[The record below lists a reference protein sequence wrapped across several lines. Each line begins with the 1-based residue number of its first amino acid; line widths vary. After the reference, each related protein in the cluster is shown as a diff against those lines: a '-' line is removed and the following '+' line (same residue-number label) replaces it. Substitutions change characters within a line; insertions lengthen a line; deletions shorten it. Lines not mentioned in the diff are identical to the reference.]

1 MDIGVVGCG
10 FVGTAVYEGLK
21 KHHNL
26 NNYDKAIDKDCTCGS
41 MKELAECSDIIFV
54 CVPTP
59 MESDGS
65 CHTGIV
71 EDVVKELDECS
82 QDKILVLKST
92 IIPGTTAMLNA
103 KYKNNTIIFSP
114 EFLTEANSIDDFKNQ
129 TRIILGGDR
138 KGTNKL
144 RVMFSKAFPT
154 AHIIKT
160 DSTYA
165 EMIKYLTNNFLTV
178 KVAFAN
184 EMYKICERLRIDYDK
199 VVEYATLDERLG
211 PSHWGVPGPDGD
223 FGFGG
228 HCFPKDIEAMISLT
242 EDLQTPNF
250 VLKGAKDTNDEI
262 RMERDW
268 EGMKGRA
275 VIDEVKHFADGF
287 HEGRWED
294 DIENKYTH
302 DGDGKPLDSILP
314 NLNES
319 RP

>member
-1 MDIGVVGCG
+1 MIVGVVGQG

-26 NNYDKAIDKDCTCGS
+26 FCYDKNEEVNIKRGGVANLPI
-41 MKELAECSDIIFV
+41 LARHSDIIFV

-59 MESDGS
+59 MTQDGE
-65 CHTGIV
+65 CYTGYV
-71 EDVVKELDECS
+71 EEVVAELDEWTE
-82 QDKILVLKST
+82 DKIVVIKST
-92 IIPGTTAMLNA
+92 IIPGTTARLNQ
-103 KYKNNTIIFSP
+103 KYGRNTIVFSP
-114 EFLTEANSIDDFKNQ
+114 EFLTEANSIEDFKNQ

-144 RVMFSKAFPT
+144 RVMFSKAFPK

-160 DSTYA
+160 DATYA

-223 FGFGG
+223 FGYGG
-228 HCFPKDIEAMISLT
+228 HCFPKDIQAMIALT
-242 EDLQTPNF
+242 NELQTPNH
-250 VLKGAKDTNDEI
+250 VLRGAEDTNTELRQDK
-262 RMERDW
+262 DW
-268 EGMKGRA
+268 MKMQGRA
-275 VIDEVKHFADGF
+275 VIDE
-287 HEGRWED
+287 
-294 DIENKYTH
+294 N
-302 DGDGKPLDSILP
+302 
-314 NLNES
+314 
-319 RP
+319 

>member
-1 MDIGVVGCG
+1 MIVGVVGQG

-26 NNYDKAIDKDCTCGS
+26 FCYDKNE
-41 MKELAECSDIIFV
+41 ELNVKRGGVANLPILARHSDIIFV

-59 MESDGS
+59 MEEDGT
-65 CHTGIV
+65 CYTGYV
-71 EDVVKELDECS
+71 EEVVKELDEWANN
-82 QDKILVLKST
+82 KIVVIKST
-92 IIPGTTAMLNA
+92 IPPGTTSRLNY
-103 KYKNNTIIFSP
+103 KYKKNTIVFSP
-114 EFLTEANSIDDFKNQ
+114 EFLTEANSIEDFKNQ

-144 RVMFSKAFPT
+144 RIMFSKAFPK

-223 FGFGG
+223 FGYGG
-228 HCFPKDIEAMISLT
+228 HCFPKDIQAMISLT
-242 EDLQTPNF
+242 DELQTPNH
-250 VLKGAKDTNDEI
+250 VLRGAEDTNTELRQDK
-262 RMERDW
+262 DW
-268 EGMKGRA
+268 MKMQGRA
-275 VIDEVKHFADGF
+275 VIDE
-287 HEGRWED
+287 
-294 DIENKYTH
+294 N
-302 DGDGKPLDSILP
+302 
-314 NLNES
+314 
-319 RP
+319 

>member
-1 MDIGVVGCG
+1 MKVGVVGQG

-21 KHHNL
+21 NHHKL
-26 NNYDKAIDKDCTCGS
+26 LCYDKDDKVNVKRLGVANL
-41 MKELAECSDIIFV
+41 ELLAEYSEIIFV

-59 MESDGS
+59 MTQSGE
-65 CHTGIV
+65 CYTGYV
-71 EDVVKELDECS
+71 EEVVKELDGYTKG
-82 QDKILVLKST
+82 KIVVIKST
-92 IIPGTTAMLNA
+92 IIPGTTASLNQ
-103 KYKNNTIIFSP
+103 KYKNNTIVFSP

-144 RVMFSKAFPT
+144 RVMFSKAFPK

-223 FGFGG
+223 FGYGG
-228 HCFPKDIEAMISLT
+228 HCFPKDISAMIALT
-242 EDLQTPNF
+242 DLLQTPNH
-250 VLKGAKDTNDEI
+250 VLRGAEDTNGELRHDK
-262 RMERDW
+262 DW
-268 EGMKGRA
+268 MKMQGRA
-275 VIDEVKHFADGF
+275 VIDE
-287 HEGRWED
+287 
-294 DIENKYTH
+294 N
-302 DGDGKPLDSILP
+302 
-314 NLNES
+314 
-319 RP
+319 

>member
-1 MDIGVVGCG
+1 MIVGVVGQG

-26 NNYDKAIDKDCTCGS
+26 FCYDKNEEVNEKRGGVANLPI
-41 MKELAECSDIIFV
+41 LARHSDIIFV

-59 MESDGS
+59 MEEDGT
-65 CHTGIV
+65 CYTGYV
-71 EDVVKELDECS
+71 EEVVKELDEWTK
-82 QDKILVLKST
+82 DKIVVIKST
-92 IIPGTTAMLNA
+92 IPPGTTTKLNQ
-103 KYKNNTIIFSP
+103 KYGNNTIIFSP

-184 EMYKICERLRIDYDK
+184 EMYKLCESLKIDYDK

-211 PSHWGVPGPDGD
+211 KSHWNVPGPDGD
-223 FGFGG
+223 FGYGG
-228 HCFPKDIEAMISLT
+228 HCFPKDIAAMISLT
-242 EDLQTPNF
+242 QELQTPNH
-250 VLKGAKDTNDEI
+250 VLKGAKETNDEV
-262 RMERDW
+262 RTGRDW
-268 EGMKGRA
+268 EEMEGRA
-275 VIDEVKHFADGF
+275 VIKKDTELYPWHRVV
-287 HEGRWED
+287 EE
-294 DIENKYTH
+294 I
-302 DGDGKPLDSILP
+302 
-314 NLNES
+314 

>member
-1 MDIGVVGCG
+1 MIVGVVGQG

-26 NNYDKAIDKDCTCGS
+26 FCYDKNEEVNIKRGGVANLPI
-41 MKELAECSDIIFV
+41 LARHSDIIFV

-59 MESDGS
+59 MTQDGE
-65 CHTGIV
+65 CYTGYV
-71 EDVVKELDECS
+71 EEVVKELDGYTK
-82 QDKILVLKST
+82 DKIVVIKST
-92 IIPGTTAMLNA
+92 IIPGTTARLNT
-103 KYKNNTIIFSP
+103 KYKNNTIVFSP
-114 EFLTEANSIDDFKNQ
+114 EFLTEANSINDFKNQ

-144 RVMFSKAFPT
+144 RIMFSKAFPK

-223 FGFGG
+223 FGYGG
-228 HCFPKDIEAMISLT
+228 HCFPKDIQAMISLT
-242 EDLQTPNF
+242 DELQTPNH
-250 VLKGAKDTNDEI
+250 VLRGAEDTNTELRQDK
-262 RMERDW
+262 DW
-268 EGMKGRA
+268 MKMQGRA
-275 VIDEVKHFADGF
+275 VIDE
-287 HEGRWED
+287 
-294 DIENKYTH
+294 N
-302 DGDGKPLDSILP
+302 
-314 NLNES
+314 
-319 RP
+319 

>member
-1 MDIGVVGCG
+1 MIVGVVGQG

-26 NNYDKAIDKDCTCGS
+26 FCYDKNEEVNIKRGGVANLPI
-41 MKELAECSDIIFV
+41 LARHSDIIFV

-59 MESDGS
+59 MTQDGE
-65 CHTGIV
+65 CYTGYV
-71 EDVVKELDECS
+71 EEVVAELDEWTE
-82 QDKILVLKST
+82 DKIVVIKST
-92 IIPGTTAMLNA
+92 IIPGTTARLNQ
-103 KYKNNTIIFSP
+103 KYGRNTIVFSP
-114 EFLTEANSIDDFKNQ
+114 EFLTEANSIEDFKNQ

-144 RVMFSKAFPT
+144 RIMFSKAFPK

-223 FGFGG
+223 FGYGG
-228 HCFPKDIEAMISLT
+228 HCFPKDIQAMIALT
-242 EDLQTPNF
+242 DILQTPNH
-250 VLKGAKDTNDEI
+250 VLRGAEDTNGELRHDK
-262 RMERDW
+262 DW
-268 EGMKGRA
+268 MKMQGRA
-275 VIDEVKHFADGF
+275 VIDE
-287 HEGRWED
+287 
-294 DIENKYTH
+294 
-302 DGDGKPLDSILP
+302 SQ
-314 NLNES
+314 
-319 RP
+319 

>member
-1 MDIGVVGCG
+1 MKVGVVGQG
-10 FVGTAVYEGLK
+10 FVGTAVFEGLK

-26 NNYDKAIDKDCTCGS
+26 FCYDKNEEVNIKRGGVANLPI
-41 MKELAECSDIIFV
+41 LARHSDIIFV

-59 MESDGS
+59 MEEDGT
-65 CHTGIV
+65 CYTGYV
-71 EDVVKELDECS
+71 EEVVKELDEYTNN
-82 QDKILVLKST
+82 KIVVIKST
-92 IIPGTTAMLNA
+92 IPPGTTSFLNYQ
-103 KYKNNTIIFSP
+103 YKNNTIIFSP
-114 EFLTEANSIDDFKNQ
+114 EFLTEANSIEDFKNQ

-144 RVMFSKAFPT
+144 RIMFSKAFPK

-223 FGFGG
+223 FGYGG
-228 HCFPKDIEAMISLT
+228 HCFPKDIQAMIALT
-242 EDLQTPNF
+242 DILQTPNH
-250 VLKGAKDTNDEI
+250 VLRGAEDTNGELRHDK
-262 RMERDW
+262 DW
-268 EGMKGRA
+268 MKMQGRA
-275 VIDEVKHFADGF
+275 VIDE
-287 HEGRWED
+287 
-294 DIENKYTH
+294 
-302 DGDGKPLDSILP
+302 SQ
-314 NLNES
+314 
-319 RP
+319 

>member
-1 MDIGVVGCG
+1 MKVGVVGQG

-21 KHHNL
+21 NHHKL
-26 NNYDKAIDKDCTCGS
+26 LCYDKDDKVNVKRLGVANL
-41 MKELAECSDIIFV
+41 ELLAEYSEIIFV

-59 MESDGS
+59 MTQSGE
-65 CHTGIV
+65 CYTGYVEEVVRELNECTKGKIV
-71 EDVVKELDECS
+71 V
-82 QDKILVLKST
+82 IKST
-92 IIPGTTAMLNA
+92 IIPGTTASLNQE
-103 KYKNNTIIFSP
+103 YKNNTIVFSP

-144 RVMFSKAFPT
+144 RVMFSKAFPK

-184 EMYKICERLRIDYDK
+184 EMYKICERLNIDYDK

-223 FGFGG
+223 FGYGG
-228 HCFPKDIEAMISLT
+228 HCFPKDIQAMIALT
-242 EDLQTPNF
+242 DILQTPNH
-250 VLKGAKDTNDEI
+250 VLRGAEDTNGELRHDK
-262 RMERDW
+262 DW
-268 EGMKGRA
+268 MKMQGRA
-275 VIDEVKHFADGF
+275 VIDE
-287 HEGRWED
+287 
-294 DIENKYTH
+294 
-302 DGDGKPLDSILP
+302 SQ
-314 NLNES
+314 
-319 RP
+319 

>member
-1 MDIGVVGCG
+1 MNVGVVGQG

-26 NNYDKAIDKDCTCGS
+26 FCYDKNEEVNVKRGGVANLPI
-41 MKELAECSDIIFV
+41 LARHSDIIFV

-59 MESDGS
+59 MTQDGE
-65 CHTGIV
+65 CYTGYV
-71 EDVVKELDECS
+71 EEVVAELDEWTE
-82 QDKILVLKST
+82 DKIVVIKST
-92 IIPGTTAMLNA
+92 IIPGTTARLNQ
-103 KYKNNTIIFSP
+103 KYGRNTIVFSP
-114 EFLTEANSIDDFKNQ
+114 EFLTEANSINDFKNQ

-144 RVMFSKAFPT
+144 RIMFSKAFPK

-223 FGFGG
+223 FGYGG
-228 HCFPKDIEAMISLT
+228 HCFPKDIQAMISLT
-242 EDLQTPNF
+242 DELQTPNH
-250 VLKGAKDTNDEI
+250 VLRGAEDTNTELRQDK
-262 RMERDW
+262 DW
-268 EGMKGRA
+268 MKMQGRA
-275 VIDEVKHFADGF
+275 VIDE
-287 HEGRWED
+287 
-294 DIENKYTH
+294 
-302 DGDGKPLDSILP
+302 SQ
-314 NLNES
+314 
-319 RP
+319 

>member
-1 MDIGVVGCG
+1 MIVGVVGQG

-26 NNYDKAIDKDCTCGS
+26 FCYDKNEEVNIKRGGVANLPI
-41 MKELAECSDIIFV
+41 LARHSDIIFV

-59 MESDGS
+59 MTQDGE
-65 CHTGIV
+65 CYTGYV
-71 EDVVKELDECS
+71 EEVVAELDEWTE
-82 QDKILVLKST
+82 DKIVVIKST
-92 IIPGTTAMLNA
+92 IIPGTTARLNQ
-103 KYKNNTIIFSP
+103 KYGRNTIVFSP
-114 EFLTEANSIDDFKNQ
+114 EFLTEANSIEDFKNQ

-144 RVMFSKAFPT
+144 RVMFSKAFPK

-223 FGFGG
+223 FGYGG
-228 HCFPKDIEAMISLT
+228 HCFPKDIQAMISLT
-242 EDLQTPNF
+242 DELQTPNH
-250 VLKGAKDTNDEI
+250 VLRGAEDTNTELRQDK
-262 RMERDW
+262 DW
-268 EGMKGRA
+268 MKMQGRA
-275 VIDEVKHFADGF
+275 VIDE
-287 HEGRWED
+287 
-294 DIENKYTH
+294 N
-302 DGDGKPLDSILP
+302 
-314 NLNES
+314 
-319 RP
+319 

>member
-1 MDIGVVGCG
+1 MIVGVVGQG

-26 NNYDKAIDKDCTCGS
+26 FCYDKNEEVNIKRGGVANLPI
-41 MKELAECSDIIFV
+41 LARHSDIIFV

-59 MESDGS
+59 MTQDGE
-65 CHTGIV
+65 CYTGYV
-71 EDVVKELDECS
+71 EEVVAELDEWTE
-82 QDKILVLKST
+82 DKIVVIKST
-92 IIPGTTAMLNA
+92 IIPGTTARLNQ
-103 KYKNNTIIFSP
+103 KYGRNTIVFSP
-114 EFLTEANSIDDFKNQ
+114 EFLTEANSIEDFKNQ

-144 RVMFSKAFPT
+144 RIMFSKAFPK

-223 FGFGG
+223 FGYGG
-228 HCFPKDIEAMISLT
+228 HCFPKDIQAMISLT
-242 EDLQTPNF
+242 DELQTPNH
-250 VLKGAKDTNDEI
+250 VLRGAEDTNTELRQDK
-262 RMERDW
+262 DW
-268 EGMKGRA
+268 MKMQGRA
-275 VIDEVKHFADGF
+275 VIDE
-287 HEGRWED
+287 
-294 DIENKYTH
+294 N
-302 DGDGKPLDSILP
+302 
-314 NLNES
+314 
-319 RP
+319 

>member
-1 MDIGVVGCG
+1 MEKLSMNVGVVGQG

-21 KHHNL
+21 KHHKL
-26 NNYDKAIDKDCTCGS
+26 LCYDKDDKVNVKRLGVANL
-41 MKELAECSDIIFV
+41 ELLAEYSEIIFV

-59 MESDGS
+59 MTQDGE
-65 CHTGIV
+65 CYTGYV
-71 EDVVKELDECS
+71 EEVVKELDGYTK
-82 QDKILVLKST
+82 DKIVVIKST
-92 IIPGTTAMLNA
+92 IIPGTTARLNT
-103 KYKNNTIIFSP
+103 KYKNNTIVFSP
-114 EFLTEANSIDDFKNQ
+114 EFLTEANSINDFKNQ

-144 RVMFSKAFPT
+144 RVMFSKAFPK

-223 FGFGG
+223 FGYGG
-228 HCFPKDIEAMISLT
+228 HCFPKDIQAMISLT
-242 EDLQTPNF
+242 DELQTPNH
-250 VLKGAKDTNDEI
+250 VLRGAEDTNTELRQDK
-262 RMERDW
+262 DW
-268 EGMKGRA
+268 MKMQGRA
-275 VIDEVKHFADGF
+275 VIDEVKQ
-287 HEGRWED
+287 
-294 DIENKYTH
+294 
-302 DGDGKPLDSILP
+302 
-314 NLNES
+314 
-319 RP
+319 

>member
-1 MDIGVVGCG
+1 MKIGVVGQG

-21 KHHNL
+21 NHHTL
-26 NNYDKAIDKDCTCGS
+26 YCYDKDLQLNVKRLGVANL
-41 MKELAECSDIIFV
+41 ELLAEYSEIIFV

-59 MESDGS
+59 MDEDGK
-65 CHTGIV
+65 CHTGYV
-71 EDVVKELDECS
+71 EEVIKDLDEYTNN
-82 QDKILVLKST
+82 KIVVIKST
-92 IIPGTTAMLNA
+92 IPPGTTSRLNYR
-103 KYKNNTIIFSP
+103 YKNNTIIFSP
-114 EFLTEANSIDDFKNQ
+114 EFLTEANSINDFKNQ

-184 EMYKICERLRIDYDK
+184 EMYKVCESLQIDYDK
-199 VVEYATLDERLG
+199 VVEYSTLDERLG
-211 PSHWGVPGPDGD
+211 SSHWGVPGPDGD

-228 HCFPKDIEAMISLT
+228 HCFPKDINAMITLT
-242 EDLQTPNF
+242 EELQTPNF
-250 VLKGAKDTNDEI
+250 VLKGAKDTNDEV
-262 RMERDW
+262 RTGRDW
-268 EGMKGRA
+268 EDMEGRA
-275 VIDEVKHFADGF
+275 VIKKETELYPWHKALDEV
-287 HEGRWED
+287 
-294 DIENKYTH
+294 
-302 DGDGKPLDSILP
+302 
-314 NLNES
+314 

>member
-1 MDIGVVGCG
+1 MIVGVVGQG

-26 NNYDKAIDKDCTCGS
+26 FCYDKNEEVNIKRGGVANLPI
-41 MKELAECSDIIFV
+41 LARHSDIIFV

-59 MESDGS
+59 MTQDGE
-65 CHTGIV
+65 CYTGYV
-71 EDVVKELDECS
+71 EEVVAELDEWTE
-82 QDKILVLKST
+82 DKIVVIKST
-92 IIPGTTAMLNA
+92 IIPGTTARLNQ
-103 KYKNNTIIFSP
+103 KYGRNTIVFSP
-114 EFLTEANSIDDFKNQ
+114 EFLTEANSIEDFKNQ

-144 RVMFSKAFPT
+144 RIMFSKAFPK

-160 DSTYA
+160 DATYA

-223 FGFGG
+223 FGYGG
-228 HCFPKDIEAMISLT
+228 HCFPKDIQAMIALT
-242 EDLQTPNF
+242 NELQTPNH
-250 VLKGAKDTNDEI
+250 VLRGAEDTNTELRQDK
-262 RMERDW
+262 DW
-268 EGMKGRA
+268 MKMQGRA
-275 VIDEVKHFADGF
+275 VIDE
-287 HEGRWED
+287 
-294 DIENKYTH
+294 
-302 DGDGKPLDSILP
+302 S
-314 NLNES
+314 
-319 RP
+319 

>member
-26 NNYDKAIDKDCTCGS
+26 NNYDKAVDIDYTCATLE
-41 MKELAECSDIIFV
+41 ELTECSEIIFV

-59 MESDGS
+59 MNRNDGS

-71 EDVVKELDECS
+71 ENVVRQLDECS
-82 QDKILVLKST
+82 KDKIVVLKST
-92 IIPGTTAMLNA
+92 IPPGTTARLNA

-114 EFLTEANSIDDFKNQ
+114 EFLTEANSIEDFKNQ
-129 TRIILGGDR
+129 DRIIIGGDR
-138 KGTNKL
+138 DGTNTL
-144 RVMFSKAFPT
+144 RIMFSRVFPKAK
-154 AHIIKT
+154 IIKT

-184 EMYKICERLRIDYDK
+184 EMYQVCQRLNIDYDK

-223 FGFGG
+223 LGFGG
-228 HCFPKDIEAMISLT
+228 HCFPKDISAMISLT
-242 EDLQTPNF
+242 EDLQTPNH
-250 VLKGAKDTNDEI
+250 VLRGAEDTNNELRED
-262 RMERDW
+262 RDW
-268 EGMKGRA
+268 EDMEGRA
-275 VIDEVKHFADGF
+275 VV
-287 HEGRWED
+287 
-294 DIENKYTH
+294 
-302 DGDGKPLDSILP
+302 
-314 NLNES
+314 
-319 RP
+319 

>member
-1 MDIGVVGCG
+1 MNVGVVGQG

-26 NNYDKAIDKDCTCGS
+26 FCYDKNEEVNIKRGGVANLPI
-41 MKELAECSDIIFV
+41 LARHSDIIFV

-59 MESDGS
+59 MTQDGE
-65 CHTGIV
+65 CYTGYV
-71 EDVVKELDECS
+71 EEVVAELDEWTE
-82 QDKILVLKST
+82 DKIVVIKST
-92 IIPGTTAMLNA
+92 IIPGTTARLNQ
-103 KYKNNTIIFSP
+103 KYGRNTIVFSP
-114 EFLTEANSIDDFKNQ
+114 EFLTEANSIEDFKNQ

-144 RVMFSKAFPT
+144 RIMFSKAFPK

-223 FGFGG
+223 FGYGG
-228 HCFPKDIEAMISLT
+228 HCFPKDIQAMISLT
-242 EDLQTPNF
+242 DELQTPNH
-250 VLKGAKDTNDEI
+250 VLRGAEDTNTELRQDK
-262 RMERDW
+262 DW
-268 EGMKGRA
+268 MKMQGRA
-275 VIDEVKHFADGF
+275 VIDE
-287 HEGRWED
+287 
-294 DIENKYTH
+294 N
-302 DGDGKPLDSILP
+302 
-314 NLNES
+314 
-319 RP
+319 

>member
-1 MDIGVVGCG
+1 MKVGVVGQG

-21 KHHNL
+21 NHHTL
-26 NNYDKAIDKDCTCGS
+26 YCYDKDLQLNVKRLGVANLEI
-41 MKELAECSDIIFV
+41 LAEYSEIIFV

-59 MESDGS
+59 MDEDGKS
-65 CHTGIV
+65 YTSYV
-71 EDVVKELDECS
+71 EEVIKDLDEYTNN
-82 QDKILVLKST
+82 KIVVIKST
-92 IIPGTTAMLNA
+92 IPPGTTTKLNA
-103 KYKNNTIIFSP
+103 KYKNNTIVFSP
-114 EFLTEANSIDDFKNQ
+114 EFLTEANSIEDFKNQ

-184 EMYKICERLRIDYDK
+184 EMYKVCERLQIDYDK

-211 PSHWGVPGPDGD
+211 SSHWGVPGPDGD
-223 FGFGG
+223 LGFGG
-228 HCFPKDIEAMISLT
+228 HCFPKDINAMIALT
-242 EDLQTPNF
+242 EELQTPNF
-250 VLKGAKDTNDEI
+250 VLRGAKDTNDEV
-262 RMERDW
+262 RTGRDW
-268 EGMKGRA
+268 EDMEGRA
-275 VIDEVKHFADGF
+275 VIKKEPAEPSLAQILDEV
-287 HEGRWED
+287 
-294 DIENKYTH
+294 
-302 DGDGKPLDSILP
+302 
-314 NLNES
+314 